1 MKKNLLILFVISISI
16 NALSQQTEANSKDVA
31 SVVSDL
37 SYFWKLD
44 SLANNGFR
52 LCTYKR
58 IIDAKSDSNT
68 VSRGFLSS
76 KLGKPNRVLT
86 SNKGI
91 EWIYFV
97 LDGKKM
103 AKEYAKTSEEC
114 VYISFL
120 FDKYERY
127 LLSTYSGVI
136 DY

>member
-1 MKKNLLILFVISISI
+1 MKVYLILFLISISI
-16 NALSQQTEANSKDVA
+16 SAFSQQAESNSKDIA
-31 SVVSDL
+31 SVVNDL

-44 SLANNGFR
+44 SLANNGFK
-52 LCTYKR
+52 LCTYNR

-68 VSRGFLSS
+68 VSRGFLSN
-76 KLGKPNRVLT
+76 KLGKPNRILT
-86 SNKGI
+86 SNKGV

-97 LDGKKM
+97 LNGKKM
-103 AKEYAKTSEEC
+103 TKEYLRTSEEC

-127 LLSTYSGVI
+127 LLFTCSDII